1 MPLAQTA
8 TTILLSLVALAMI
21 TTSVVSIA
29 RDADWWVITRGM
41 ARGRAER
48 LARTIRRN

>member
-1 MPLAQTA
+1 MSLAQTT
-8 TTILLSLVALAMI
+8 TTILLCLIALAMI
-21 TTSVVSIA
+21 TTRVVSIA

-48 LARTIRRN
+48 VGRVLRRH